1 MQPPSPTSE
10 LTVGDIGAE
19 SALLTDVID
28 AQVGPIINL
37 IDQLRAVGIEKDIQI
52 PQIAVMGDQSSGKS
66 SVLEALSGIP
76 FPRGSGLVTKCA
88 TELRMKKSPGSV
100 WQASISLSWDHMP
113 QPSMAGKV
121 DTPEDLGE
129 KITSL
134 TEVMLL
140 ARGRHATF
148 EAEHSIVIELT
159 APNVPDLTVIDL
171 PGIVRTQVNG
181 QSSAVMAEVDH
192 LLDRY
197 LKQERTIILCVIPS
211 NVDIATVDI
220 LERANKVRVHPWA
233 RVSRGRGL

>member
-1 MQPPSPTSE
+1 MD
-10 LTVGDIGAE
+10 DIGAG
-19 SALLTDVID
+19 SSLLTGVID
-28 AQVGPIINL
+28 AQVGPMINL

-88 TELRMKKSPGSV
+88 TELRMKKTPGTA
-100 WQASISLSWDHMP
+100 WQASISLSWGQK
-113 QPSMAGKV
+113 QPSMAGEV
-121 DTPEDLGE
+121 ESPEELGE
-129 KITSL
+129 KISSL
-134 TEVMLL
+134 TEAMLL
-140 ARGRHATF
+140 ARGGNATF
-148 EAEHSIVIELT
+148 EAEHSIVIELA

-171 PGIVRTQVNG
+171 PGIVRTQVKG
-181 QSSAVMAEVDH
+181 QSSAVMAEVDS

-220 LERANKVRVHPWA
+220 LERASKV
-233 RVSRGRGL
+233 